1 MDLFWIPSFL
11 QVVGFFSIFSMV
23 LISWILLAA
32 SIRSPLSNDLS
43 LLIFDD
49 LSIMDVSGEI
59 HDQSDD
65 LRLSISPF
73 LRDEGD
79 MYGKTINE
87 RE

>member
-1 MDLFWIPSFL
+1 
-11 QVVGFFSIFSMV
+11 MV

-43 LLIFDD
+43 LLIFND
-49 LSIMDVSGEI
+49 LSIMEVSGEI
-59 HDQSDD
+59 HGQSDD
-65 LRLSISPF
+65 LRLSISLF

-79 MYGKTINE
+79 IYGKTINE